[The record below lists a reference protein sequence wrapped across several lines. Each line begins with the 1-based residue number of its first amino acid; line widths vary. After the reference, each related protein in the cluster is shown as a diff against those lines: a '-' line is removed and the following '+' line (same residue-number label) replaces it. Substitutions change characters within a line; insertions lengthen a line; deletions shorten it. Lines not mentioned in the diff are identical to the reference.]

1 MKKEKADNLIE
12 LTRNGYDRSARDW
25 AGTRMN
31 FWKELNEKIFPFIKK
46 SKNLLDL
53 GCGNARFYREIKDL
67 NLKYSGL
74 DISEGLIK
82 EAQKYHPDLNL
93 LCASAINTPYENN
106 SFDCIVSFA
115 VLHHIPSHEYREK
128 FFKESYRLLE
138 KDGFLILTVW
148 NIWKTKKTQINN
160 FFKENTDADL
170 GDLIMDFSQ
179 HKKMRYVY
187 GFKKE
192 ELEAL
197 AKKTG
202 FSNTK
207 IETVAR
213 KSKKGDEENFLLI
226 AQK

>member
-1 MKKEKADNLIE
+1 VQSFN
-12 LTRNGYDRSARDW
+12 
-25 AGTRMN
+25 
-31 FWKELNEKIFPFIKK
+31 IKY
-46 SKNLLDL
+46 
-53 GCGNARFYREIKDL
+53 F
-67 NLKYSGL
+67 GL

-93 LCASAINTPYENN
+93 VCGSAIKTPYESNF
-106 SFDCIVSFA
+106 FDCVVSFA
-115 VLHHIPSHEYREK
+115 VLHHIPSREYRER

-148 NIWKTKKTQINN
+148 NIWKTKEDKINN
-160 FFKENTDADL
+160 FFKENIDSDL

-192 ELEAL
+192 ELEDL
-197 AKKTG
+197 AKKAG
-202 FSNTK
+202 FLNVR
-207 IETVAR
+207 IETVTR
-213 KSKKGDEENFLLI
+213 KSKLGEEENFLLI